1 MKNSRFRPWVFGSFA
16 GFSAVLAVW
25 IVFDP
30 WRADLPP
37 GPTSEAEPG
46 PEIAEPTLAAPDKA
60 IKPAAVSGPDPGFV
74 TTPAGTIPYYKTK
87 EQQRGQRNHPDVTAN
102 SSKDRTKA
110 LSRLAELGYKPWEAE
125 ELRTL
130 WDDEMAAF
138 DQELERRRRAD
149 PERSLSMDRRLLER
163 EAYANLREKLDPA
176 DYAAVRYSAEKT
188 TRIEVYSVSSGT
200 LEEELGL
207 WPGDQLFSYE
217 GERLFDINQY
227 MALTEAEIDR
237 SRAVIL
243 GFRRGGSE
251 FFVEIPGGNIQI
263 PLLGVV
269 APP

>member
-1 MKNSRFRPWVFGSFA
+1 
-16 GFSAVLAVW
+16 VLAVW
-25 IVFDP
+25 VVSDR
-30 WRADLPP
+30 WRADSSAGLEGEPEP
-37 GPTSEAEPG
+37 SPKVAEPIFA
-46 PEIAEPTLAAPDKA
+46 PPDKE
-60 IKPAAVSGPDPGFV
+60 IEPAAVSGPDAGFV
-74 TTPAGTIPYYKTK
+74 TTSAGKIPYYKTK

-102 SSKDRTKA
+102 SSEDRIKA
-110 LSRLAELGYKPWEAE
+110 LSRLAEFGYKPWEAE

-138 DQELERRRRAD
+138 DEELERRRRAD
-149 PERSLSMDRRLLER
+149 PDRSLSMDRRLLER
-163 EAYANLREKLDPA
+163 EAYANLREKLDAA

-188 TRIEVYSVSSGT
+188 THIEVYRVTPGS

-207 WPGDQLFSYE
+207 LPGDRLSSYE
-217 GERLFDINQY
+217 GEPLFDLNQFR
-227 MALTEAEIDR
+227 ALTGAEIDQ